1 MSDFLTRRGVAG
13 RLRGLLA
20 DTLELAQVRLELLI
34 IEAREEA
41 ARLLSMIVFG
51 LVSVIFIS
59 FGLVFLAVFLTVW
72 MWDTHRLLLLGIFT
86 ALFLGGGLTLLGLA
100 VARGREDTRLFA
112 TSRQELQR
120 DQEELRP

>member
-1 MSDFLTRRGVAG
+1 MTDFLTRRGVAG

-51 LVSVIFIS
+51 LVAVIFIS
-59 FGLVFLAVFLTVW
+59 FGLVFLAVFLTVL

-86 ALFLGGGLTLLGLA
+86 ALFLGGGLTLLALA
-100 VARGREDTRLFA
+100 MARAREDTRLFA
-112 TSRQELQR
+112 TSRAELQR

>member
-100 VARGREDTRLFA
+100 VARAREDTRLFA